1 MDYVWELIAPYVAAV
16 CGATG
21 TGAIIYAI
29 VRLLVGRFVKKT
41 TAAIDASYNTE
52 QVSQKVAEK
61 LAGKTLNIDVT
72 AVTERSLKKT
82 AKLLDT
88 RVERVEEAT
97 NALKGIL
104 VAIAKGIIKL
114 KALTEDEKA
123 ELASNIKLLE
133 SGYTPPEAK
142 ELMTVVLQPL
152 ELPEETGEAE
162 DETEGGTPGGV
173 NFGGLEG

>member
-41 TAAIDASYNTE
+41 TEALGASYNTE

-72 AVTERSLKKT
+72 AVTEKSLKKT
-82 AKLLDT
+82 AKLLDI

-123 ELASNIKLLE
+123 ELATAIKLLE
-133 SGYTPPEAK
+133 SGYTPPEAN

-152 ELPEETGEAE
+152 ELPEEASEAE
-162 DETEGGTPGGV
+162 DETEEEQSAGV
-173 NFGGLEG
+173 NFSGLEG